1 VNGRRKSEDSELL
14 ASGLKVCPP
23 LNDWGEGARRVRE
36 RSGAIRH
43 GGWGVE
49 LRLYQTFCVDDANI
63 NQLVLSLW
71 MRDSD
76 WRVIQ
81 SHGCQSHGGHGM
93 LGRCV
98 NGVGESVRSSA
109 ILSASSSSAI
119 WYHQHQHVAFPA
131 QSHNCRPKL
140 IILSQ
145 IGDTLPLPGIVLPP
159 QAPP

>member
-1 VNGRRKSEDSELL
+1 MIVNGRRKYEDSELL

-36 RSGAIRH
+36 RNGAIRH

-49 LRLYQTFCVDDANI
+49 LRLYQTFCIDDANI

-81 SHGCQSHGGHGM
+81 SHG
-93 LGRCV
+93 
-98 NGVGESVRSSA
+98 
-109 ILSASSSSAI
+109 
-119 WYHQHQHVAFPA
+119 
-131 QSHNCRPKL
+131 
-140 IILSQ
+140 
-145 IGDTLPLPGIVLPP
+145 
-159 QAPP
+159 